1 MGAAETLQCQLSVC
15 SRMFFFFFLWVHF
28 ENLRPWITTGH
39 PNGLDWMAK
48 KERHAY
54 IVTVEYQLKSISDID
69 LKNTLTCNSS
79 VLRALKCCLHYTKA
93 IFHPLIS

>member
-1 MGAAETLQCQLSVC
+1 MDHYRPSKRPRLDGQERLVFCLTHYFS
-15 SRMFFFFFLWVHF
+15 FLISIHF
-28 ENLRPWITTGH
+28 HCT
-39 PNGLDWMAK
+39 
-48 KERHAY
+48 ERHAY
-54 IVTVEYQLKSISDID
+54 IVTVEYQLTSISDID